1 MGRSKMGKRKW
12 VKSQMMKEDRI
23 GMKMMDKKEKMV
35 DREINENGESKYG
48 RIFFIV
54 IYFLFKFNILFQ

>member
-1 MGRSKMGKRKW
+1 
-12 VKSQMMKEDRI
+12 MKEDRI